1 MGEFCNGKDCLVSV
15 YLLRYKGSVYI
26 TILLVGTLKGVR
38 NSREFAITVFDL
50 TLIFSYHFKGN
61 LPGIPNN
68 FAISMKDLGHFIIQ
82 TCPTYNDERCSRR
95 MIIKINIYCQYIML
109 TI

>member
-1 MGEFCNGKDCLVSV
+1 MNGLTTGKMGRKLNFSTFMPRRQG
-15 YLLRYKGSVYI
+15 LRI
-26 TILLVGTLKGVR
+26 
-38 NSREFAITVFDL
+38 
-50 TLIFSYHFKGN
+50 
-61 LPGIPNN
+61 
-68 FAISMKDLGHFIIQ
+68 KDLGRFIIQ